1 MRQLTGKIITLLGS
15 REFRLFILVGIAQFL
30 WDAALFSLLHWW
42 SGLLPLAN
50 IAARGSAALLGFALN
65 RYLTFERA
73 RRSSPM
79 PQLIRLLMLWVA
91 LTLLSTL
98 MLVVWREIVMGA
110 TNSHHVLLM
119 SAGKIVTEMLL
130 VLCSFWAARNW
141 VYR

>member
-1 MRQLTGKIITLLGS
+1 MRQFTGKIITLLGS

-42 SGLLPLAN
+42 WGHLPLAN
-50 IAARGSAALLGFALN
+50 VTARGSAALLGFALN

-79 PQLIRLLMLWVA
+79 PQLIRLLILWVA

-110 TNSHHVLLM
+110 TNSHHVPLM